1 MDPLSDQQIVTAV
14 TDGDTEAYS
23 VLVDRYQRP
32 IFNLMYRMTR
42 SHADAHDLAQET
54 FIKAFEQL
62 RRFNTDRRFFPW
74 LYTIG
79 LNHARNF
86 LRKEKA
92 MGVSF
97 NGGDEEGYLQDHPS
111 GTEEAMCAR
120 LELKQVERALGQ
132 IPWDYREAIML
143 HFHEGFTM
151 EEIAS
156 TLQLSVSGAKMRIHR
171 GLEKLRGV
179 IFGDHHEREEKN
191 PG

>member
-1 MDPLSDQQIVTAV
+1 MDQLSDQQIVTAV
-14 TDGDTEAYS
+14 TGGDTEAYS
-23 VLVDRYQRP
+23 VLVDRYQKP

-62 RRFNTDRRFFPW
+62 RRFDTGRRFFPW

-86 LRKEKA
+86 LQKEKA
-92 MGVSF
+92 TGIPV
-97 NGGDEEGYLQDHPS
+97 NGGDEEGHIQDHPS

-120 LELKQVERALGQ
+120 LELKRVQHALGQ

-143 HFHEGFTM
+143 HFHEGLTM
-151 EEIAS
+151 EEIAA

-179 IFGDHHEREEKN
+179 ILGGNHGRE
-191 PG
+191 G